1 MVNSNGAN
9 GHDNG
14 IKPPDDVLRT
24 TLWEFARLGYS
35 VEMRIDELA
44 RLHNYHIKKRTL
56 LNLNK
61 RFEVPTVKKPPPLAL
76 ATAYVA
82 EKVAEDL
89 TGRHGPS
96 TIQKQLAR
104 QENPVLLPRKMVRE
118 LQAAIDPDGAA
129 ARFPGRKRPK
139 KVRGQLTAKGIME
152 EVHCDGHEKL
162 GRKALRMGL
171 AGIDIYGFR
180 DHPGRVL
187 YLAVLPNARDQ
198 IVIGHVYLDFLEL
211 NGEFP
216 EQLTFDG
223 GTETG
228 PMKTIQQELR
238 HHLAPDFSEVERP
251 STVSMKSTDN
261 IPIESLWK
269 YWLDYAGQNIK
280 TAILEG
286 PAQGFAQQNTIHIH
300 LFHWLWPKIVQQE
313 LDQFKYHFNTTRRR
327 KQADKLLPTEA
338 PEYVFNNPEKFNLE
352 RLGTPVSNDF
362 LAGLRGR
369 LAKPREEVMRWVP
382 DAFDELAFQAYEVLG
397 SPKLHFTTGWSTFF
411 SLLPL
416 VESEYVLSDM

>member
-1 MVNSNGAN
+1 MVNTNGAN

-14 IKPPDDVLRT
+14 TKPPDNILRK
-24 TLWEFARLGYS
+24 TLWEFARREYS
-35 VEMRIDELA
+35 AEMRIDELA
-44 RLHNYHIKKRTL
+44 RLHNYYIKPRTL
-56 LNLNK
+56 INLNK
-61 RFEVPTVKKPPPLAL
+61 KFEVPTVKRPPPLAV
-76 ATAYVA
+76 ATAHVA
-82 EKVAEDL
+82 NKVAEDL
-89 TGRHGPS
+89 TRRHGPL

-104 QENPVLLPRKMVRE
+104 QENPVLLPRDMVRA
-118 LQAAIDPDGAA
+118 LQTAIDPEGAA
-129 ARFPGRKRPK
+129 TRFPGRKRPV

-180 DHPGRVL
+180 DHPGKVL
-187 YLAVLPNARDQ
+187 YLTVLPNARDQ
-198 IVIGHVYLDFLEL
+198 IAIGHVYLDCLEV

-228 PMKTIQQELR
+228 PMKIVQQELR
-238 HHLAPDFSEVERP
+238 RCLDPDFSELEHP
-251 STVSMKSTDN
+251 STVSMSSTDN

-286 PAQGFAQQNTIHIH
+286 PAKGFAQQNTVHIY

-352 RLGTPVSNDF
+352 KLGTPVSKDF
-362 LAGLRGR
+362 IAGLRAR
-369 LAKPREEVMRWVP
+369 LAKPRDEVMRWVP
-382 DAFDELAFQAYEVLG
+382 DTFDELALQAYEVLE
-397 SPKLHFTTGWSTFF
+397 SPPLHFTTGWSTFF

-416 VESEYVLSDM
+416 VESEYVSDM